1 MCGALVAIENADC
14 HGKRICLSTFPSTST
29 WAHTVTLLYD
39 LSKAHSR
46 PVMSYIYFITHV
58 IRTASGSHHPPN
70 KSNKH
75 AAQKSCDCRRTF
87 GSPKDRISPI
97 YTSIT
102 TISTHWPRLPENG
115 IARKGLCASRG
126 RGYRQAGGDVHGT
139 QPLRSVP
146 GWVGH

>member
-1 MCGALVAIENADC
+1 MLWWPSKTPIAMESESVCPRFLQPARGLTPSPYYTTSQKLTVDPSCLTYILSHMSFERRLVPTI
-14 HGKRICLSTFPSTST
+14 HQI
-29 WAHTVTLLYD
+29 
-39 LSKAHSR
+39 
-46 PVMSYIYFITHV
+46 
-58 IRTASGSHHPPN
+58 N

-75 AAQKSCDCRRTF
+75 TAQKSCDCRRTF

-102 TISTHWPRLPENG
+102 TIFTHWPRLPENG